1 MKRQRLL
8 LSLATAFLAS
18 SLLLPVLAAA
28 DGPRHR
34 GDDDR
39 YERYERYDKYDRY
52 DRWEPPRHAKLH
64 DWHDHDR
71 RYSRIYVQSP
81 PPPPRVI
88 YRNPPPR
95 HDVDNGLTIIYRGAF
110 D

>member
-39 YERYERYDKYDRY
+39 YERYDKYDRYDRY
-52 DRWEPPRHAKLH
+52 DRWEPPRHAKRH
-64 DWHDHDR
+64 RRHDHD

-88 YRNPPPR
+88 YRDPPPR
-95 HDVDNGLTIIYRGAF
+95 HRADNGLTIIYRGAF